1 MRRKK
6 IRYGDHDSTFGHL
19 YLPTAAPGRCAPVVV
34 LVHGG
39 YWSAEYSLIVYSAV
53 AADLAR
59 RGAVVWNVEY
69 RRVEEEGGGWPGTG
83 RDVVAAIS
91 ALDGPVAEQLAMDG
105 HACDRRHV
113 AVVGH
118 SAGGQLAVWAVA
130 QLKARTRD
138 FRISTVV
145 PQSAVLDFTVGAAD
159 RPSVQRLLGAT
170 YREAP
175 ERYAAASPARQD
187 PFDAL
192 VAAIHT
198 VDDESVPIEMSRH
211 YVADAADRGQRATLY
226 EIPDGGHNAFL
237 DRTSAAYR
245 QTLRVLGV

>member
-6 IRYGDHDSTFGHL
+6 IRYGEHDSTFGHL
-19 YLPTAAPGRCAPVVV
+19 YLPDVGPAGCAPVVV

-39 YWSAEYSLIVYSAV
+39 YWSAEYSLIVYSAIAV
-53 AADLAR
+53 DLVR

-69 RRVEEEGGGWPGTG
+69 RRVEEAGGGWPGTG
-83 RDVVAAIS
+83 RDVVAAIA
-91 ALDGPVAEQLAMDG
+91 ALDGPVAEQLAVAG
-105 HACDRRHV
+105 IKVDRRNV

-130 QLKARTRD
+130 QLGAKAGSFT
-138 FRISTVV
+138 IATVI
-145 PQSAVLDFTVGAAD
+145 PQSAVLDFTVGGSD

-170 YREAP
+170 YAEAP
-175 ERYAAASPARQD
+175 ERYAAASPATQP

-198 VDDESVPIEMSRH
+198 VDDTSVPVEMSRA
-211 YVADAADRGQRATLY
+211 YVAAAAERGQRAQLY
-226 EIPDGGHNAFL
+226 EVPGGHDAFI
-237 DRTSAAYR
+237 DPRSVAHR
-245 QTLRVLGV
+245 QTLRVLGI